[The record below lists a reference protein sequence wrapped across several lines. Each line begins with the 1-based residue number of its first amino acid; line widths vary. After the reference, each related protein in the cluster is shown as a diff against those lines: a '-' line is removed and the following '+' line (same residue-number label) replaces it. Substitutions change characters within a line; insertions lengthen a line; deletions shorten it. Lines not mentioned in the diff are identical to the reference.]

1 MPRRPS
7 EKRLSSPPACALLP
21 LSSVL
26 ASLALHRGA
35 LAIPLRRSGHGLM
48 HHSLCVWLCWVHAK
62 STA

>member
-7 EKRLSSPPACALLP
+7 GKRLASPPACASLP
-21 LSSVL
+21 LFSVL

-35 LAIPLRRSGHGLM
+35 LATPLRRSGHGLM
-48 HHSLCVWLCWVHAK
+48 HHSLCVWLCCVHTK